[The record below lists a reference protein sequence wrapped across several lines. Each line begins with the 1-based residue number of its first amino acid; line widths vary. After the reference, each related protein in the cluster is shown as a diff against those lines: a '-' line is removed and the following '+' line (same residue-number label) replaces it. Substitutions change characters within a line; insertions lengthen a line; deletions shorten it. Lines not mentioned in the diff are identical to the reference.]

1 MIRSFVLVAILTGVC
16 AAALAAAP
24 PAAPVTAEQ
33 TVERCKTAPDLCK
46 ALIRRE
52 SSRVT
57 AAKEACIPRDV
68 SPDDVAFRV
77 MHVLEEVLEED
88 FGLKEA
94 NYSMLAGQ
102 VIAFVWPCGV
112 VS

>member
-1 MIRSFVLVAILTGVC
+1 MMRSLVVIAILTGGC
-16 AAALAAAP
+16 ATAFAAAP
-24 PAAPVTAEQ
+24 PATPVTAEQ
-33 TVERCKTAPDLCK
+33 TVERCKTTPDLCR

-52 SSRVT
+52 SLRAA
-57 AAKEACIPRDV
+57 AAKEACIPKDV
-68 SPDDVAFRV
+68 SPDALAARV
-77 MHVLEEVLEED
+77 MDVLEEVLEED

-102 VIAFVWPCGV
+102 VIAFIWPCGV